1 MIVSFFLRILISH
14 LFILIPAILSY
25 TDIPC
30 QWKSRVGATY
40 DLRALTITDD
50 KAASY
55 FIADGDIPCTPEI
68 ERTYSYVW
76 NFCADVTSTSFPS
89 VCDASRMGAALQ
101 YYQRDSDGYSECNVI
116 GHYDPARDD
125 TYFSLIDPNDPSQG
139 VSMKYLFGDQCPKG
153 QLRSATIDVLCGNVK
168 SEILSALEPSTCEY
182 HLQMK
187 SYYGCPLVRKFPR
200 FCSFFFFSFF
210 SFFLFLC
217 LCF

>member
-40 DLRALTITDD
+40 DLRALTIIDD

-187 SYYGCPLVRKFPR
+187 SYYGCPLVR
-200 FCSFFFFSFF
+200 
-210 SFFLFLC
+210 
-217 LCF
+217 